1 MNSNDGSVKK
11 GNNEKEA
18 SSSSRDPP
26 QPLQGL
32 HDASAPPFLNKT
44 YDIIDDPGT
53 DQMVSWSETGNSFV
67 VWDPHRFSTEL
78 LPRFFKHNNFSSFV
92 RQLNTYGFRK
102 VDPDRWE
109 FANEG
114 FLKGQKH
121 LLITIK
127 RRRQLSQVV
136 QQQVFGACVEVG
148 RFGLEAEIDS
158 LKRDKSVL
166 MAELV
171 KLKQQHQ
178 KSRASLQAME
188 ERIQGAEQ
196 KQHHMMAFLAR
207 AMQKPTFFQQMF
219 QQNEKRKELQE
230 DIRRKRRRAI
240 EGRPEEDEEKE
251 LSDATLGFAGD
262 QGIEMRPISDG
273 LEEMCSSE
281 LRPIS
286 GDLEEMCSFDLT
298 ELERIE
304 MELKEEITRVEE
316 EDVSI
321 DDSLGFVDDLLI
333 DNVRNQDL
341 SFVEGD
347 EEGNDGDVRLLT
359 DKLGVLGSI
368 PKLSSSLKLWAY

>member
-1 MNSNDGSVKK
+1 MNSSDGSVKK

-53 DQMVSWSETGNSFV
+53 DQMVSWSKTGNSFV
-67 VWDPHRFSTEL
+67 VWDPYRFSTEL

-148 RFGLEAEIDS
+148 HFGLEAEIDS

-178 KSRASLQAME
+178 KNRANLQALE

-273 LEEMCSSE
+273 LEELCSSE
-281 LRPIS
+281 LRPMS
-286 GDLEEMCSFDLT
+286 AGLEEMCSFDLT

-316 EDVSI
+316 EDISI
-321 DDSLGFVDDLLI
+321 DDGLGFVDDLLI

-359 DKLGVLGSI
+359 EELGVLGSI
-368 PKLSSSLKLWAY
+368 PK